1 MNGRRSSR
9 RIDQAARSRRAHLG
23 VQPFEAAAFVVAL
36 RKISD
41 TYLDLGV

>member
-1 MNGRRSSR
+1 MGDVQAVALIR
-9 RIDQAARSRRAHLG
+9 AARSRRAHLG

-41 TYLDLGV
+41 PYLDLGV